1 MHTCARPLSQRFLWL
16 GKIVT
21 CIGPPVLDE
30 DQEGLDNLDLIKYDN
45 LKAEHTLFLTHN
57 RLLLTE

>member
-1 MHTCARPLSQRFLWL
+1 MHTCARPLSQWFLL
-16 GKIVT
+16 VGKVVT
-21 CIGPPVLDE
+21 CIGPPVLDD

-45 LKAEHTLFLTHN
+45 LKAGHTLSLTHH

>member
-1 MHTCARPLSQRFLWL
+1 L